1 MPSLIN
7 ATLWSS
13 IQRFGGLT
21 IGFISNMVLARI
33 LNPEDY
39 GIIALI
45 MVFVGIADHLVDGG
59 LGNALIQKKDL
70 NQKDIST
77 VFTTNLL
84 VSIVLF
90 FVIFISAPAIATFIK
105 IEHFELFLR
114 VEAIIVLLKA
124 FYVVHFSM
132 TNRDME
138 FKKLAK
144 INLSCSFIST
154 IIAITLA
161 ATGCGVWSLIIR
173 NISLDVFALLFY
185 YIVKRIP
192 LSFAIYKESFK
203 QLFSYG
209 IFVAIANL
217 AESLYANILS
227 FILGKKFSVKE
238 LGYYNQAHSLEQIPV
253 YSFSSVLNQVFF
265 PFLSK
270 EQGNL
275 EKMRKDVLDSTRV
288 MSFFMYPLMF
298 YLICFAEPIIVLL
311 YSEKWLPAVPF
322 FQILC
327 VIGFVNFMYHLNRSI
342 LKAIGKTKLLFI
354 LQIAVCVLGLTLIT
368 CAIRFGIYAVVISSV
383 LNSVLSALIILYF
396 TGMQIQLPIREQLG
410 AVVFNLFVAAI
421 VAIATYWLFSFVSW
435 HDIVELVLGF
445 LLFVVLYLSLQYL
458 LGGSSFKLVFAVIK
472 SRINS
477 KNIK

>member
-7 ATLWSS
+7 ATFWSS
-13 IQRFGGLT
+13 VQRFGGLV
-21 IGFISNMVLARI
+21 IGFISNIVLARI
-33 LNPEDY
+33 LSPEDY
-39 GIIALI
+39 GVIALI
-45 MVFVGIADHLVDGG
+45 MVFVGIADVLVDGG

-70 NQKDIST
+70 SQKDITT

-84 VSIVLF
+84 VSVILF
-90 FVIFISAPAIATFIK
+90 LVILISAPTIAAFVK
-105 IEHFELFLR
+105 IEHFDLFLR
-114 VEAIIVLLKA
+114 VEAIIILLKA
-124 FYVVHFSM
+124 LYAVHFSL

-154 IIAITLA
+154 TIAITLA
-161 ATGCGVWSLIIR
+161 SCGFGIWSLIIR

-217 AESLYANILS
+217 VESLYANILS
-227 FILGKKFSVKE
+227 FILGKQFSVKE

-253 YSFSSVLNQVFF
+253 YSITSVLNQVFF

-270 EQGNL
+270 EQNNL
-275 EKMRKDVLDSTRV
+275 EKMRKDVLNSTRV
-288 MSFFMYPLMF
+288 MSFFLYPLMF

-311 YSEKWLPAVPF
+311 YSDKWLPAVPF

-354 LQIAVCVLGLTLIT
+354 LQVVACVLGLTLSF
-368 CAIRFGIYAVVISSV
+368 CAIHFGIYAVVVSTV
-383 LNSVLSALIILYF
+383 LNSVLSLLIILYF
-396 TGMQIQLPIREQLG
+396 AGSQIQIHIREQMG
-410 AVVFNLFVAAI
+410 AVFLNFVLSAF
-421 VAIATYWLFSFVSW
+421 VAIATYWLFSLVSW
-435 HDIVELVLGF
+435 HNIVEMVLGF
-445 LLFVVLYLSLQYL
+445 LLFAVLYLSLQYL
-458 LGGSSFKLVFAVIK
+458 LGGSSFKIVFMVVK

-477 KNIK
+477 NK